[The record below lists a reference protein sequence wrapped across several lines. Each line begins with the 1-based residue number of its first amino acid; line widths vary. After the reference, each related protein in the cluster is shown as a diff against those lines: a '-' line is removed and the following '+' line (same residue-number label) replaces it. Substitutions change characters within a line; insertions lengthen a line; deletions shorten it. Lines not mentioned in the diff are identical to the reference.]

1 MVRALPTT
9 QIVQGYGSSE
19 ALSLSALSAQDH
31 AAVRC
36 DLPEEAALRR
46 LSSAGKCLATIRIVD
61 QENRP
66 VPVGE
71 IGFVHVLP
79 GPTPTFEGYYKN
91 TKATEDKFSDD
102 GWLILGD
109 LGRLDG
115 DGYLY
120 IEGRDSETIV
130 LLSGDNVYP
139 NEVEAVIAELP
150 GVVEVAV
157 VKVAVESAIA
167 EVGAFIR
174 TEPGSGLSEERVRHQ
189 CETSLGQTWT
199 HPKHIFLRTEKLPR
213 NRNGK
218 CLKAQLTALA
228 SEAVRK
234 GPNFQSKCCGA

>member
-1 MVRALPTT
+1 M
-9 QIVQGYGSSE
+9 G
-19 ALSLSALSAQDH
+19 
-31 AAVRC
+31 
-36 DLPEEAALRR
+36 
-46 LSSAGKCLATIRIVD
+46 
-61 QENRP
+61 
-66 VPVGE
+66 
-71 IGFVHVLP
+71 
-79 GPTPTFEGYYKN
+79 
-91 TKATEDKFSDD
+91 
-102 GWLILGD
+102 ILGD
-109 LGRLDG
+109 LGRLDE

-174 TEPGSGLSEERVRHQ
+174 TVPGSGLSEEHVRHQ
-189 CETSLGQTWT
+189 CEKRLGQTWM

-228 SEAVRK
+228 SKAVRS
-234 GPNFQSKCCGA
+234 GPSLESKCRGA